1 MDSLGKPFG
10 TLPTS
15 RYCKYTPIFVPLQPI
30 LNIQTKMRL
39 RYAYVSVP
47 LLMSF
52 STIANVWASSS
63 LSPDGRAFSYAVSS
77 DTVRESRALSEGD
90 GDSVET
96 QKEDSIFKTLNLG
109 EVVVT
114 AAMKIEALTIKK
126 EGNSLEFK
134 ESTGQLDRSME
145 TLCAFLNGEGGT
157 ILYGVK
163 DDGKIIGQTVSDS
176 TKRSI
181 AEAVNR
187 IEPFVDL
194 EITYVAIPGTE
205 KYVIVI
211 FVEEQRFMRPFTY
224 KGRAYQRIEST
235 TTVMP
240 QERYNH
246 LLMERGG
253 KYGWEAMINPDL
265 KIADLDENAILGAVR
280 EGIRNGRL
288 PETTIREEIPVILKK
303 FRLLNDGK
311 LNNAAAVLFGKEL
324 YDYPQ
329 CLLRMARFKGTTK
342 EEFIDNQRAE
352 GNIYELLDAAMAFFF
367 KHLSL
372 SGKING
378 LYREEELSIPYKA
391 LRESCIN
398 SFCHRSYHHHGSS
411 VSIAIYDDRVEIRN
425 TGTFP
430 ADLPIER
437 LMEEHDSKPQNPIIA
452 NVLYKSKI
460 LESWGRGISTMVGEC
475 KRVGLPAPEINT
487 DGNFVWVVFKY
498 NRSSV
503 VVTPQLPHSYPTA
516 TPQLKK
522 VISVIGTATLSA
534 KEIMEIMSLKDKT
547 HFLDKY
553 LYPAI
558 EQGYVGQLHPEN
570 PKHPGQKYML
580 TSKGKAL
587 LNE

>member
-1 MDSLGKPFG
+1 MTYQDIE
-10 TLPTS
+10 TLT
-15 RYCKYTPIFVPLQPI
+15 T
-30 LNIQTKMRL
+30 
-39 RYAYVSVP
+39 
-47 LLMSF
+47 
-52 STIANVWASSS
+52 
-63 LSPDGRAFSYAVSS
+63 
-77 DTVRESRALSEGD
+77 
-90 GDSVET
+90 
-96 QKEDSIFKTLNLG
+96 
-109 EVVVT
+109 
-114 AAMKIEALTIKK
+114 KK

-157 ILYGVK
+157 ILYGVR
-163 DDGKIIGQTVSDS
+163 DDGRIIGQTVSDS

-181 AEAVNR
+181 AEALNR

-194 EITYVAIPGTE
+194 EISYIAIPDTE
-205 KYVIVI
+205 KYVIAI

-224 KGRAYQRIEST
+224 KGRAYLRIEST
-235 TTVMP
+235 TTIMS

-265 KIADLDENAILGAVR
+265 KIADLDENAIIGAVR

-352 GNIYELLDAAMAFFF
+352 GNIYELLDAAMTFFF

-398 SFCHRSYHHHGSS
+398 SFCHRSYHHPGSS

-460 LESWGRGISTMVGEC
+460 LESWGRGINTMVGEC

-503 VVTPQLPHSYPTA
+503 VVTPQLPHSYPTV
-516 TPQLKK
+516 TPQLRK
-522 VISVIGTATLSA
+522 VISAIGAATLSA

-558 EQGYVGQLHPEN
+558 EQGYVGQLHPES

-587 LNE
+587 LN

>member
-1 MDSLGKPFG
+1 MTYQD
-10 TLPTS
+10 
-15 RYCKYTPIFVPLQPI
+15 
-30 LNIQTKMRL
+30 
-39 RYAYVSVP
+39 
-47 LLMSF
+47 
-52 STIANVWASSS
+52 
-63 LSPDGRAFSYAVSS
+63 
-77 DTVRESRALSEGD
+77 
-90 GDSVET
+90 
-96 QKEDSIFKTLNLG
+96 
-109 EVVVT
+109 
-114 AAMKIEALTIKK
+114 IEALTIKK

-352 GNIYELLDAAMAFFF
+352 GNIYELLDAAMAFIF

-372 SGKING
+372 SGTTEG
-378 LYREEELSIPYKA
+378 LEREEHLTIPYKA
-391 LRESCIN
+391 IREGVVN
-398 SFCHRSYHHHGSS
+398 SLCHRQLRTPGGS
-411 VSIAIYDDRVEIRN
+411 VGIAIYDDRVEIEN
-425 TGTFP
+425 PGTFP
-430 ADLPIER
+430 RDWD
-437 LMEEHDSKPQNPIIA
+437 MEKMKSEHCSEPQNPLIA
-452 NVLYKSKI
+452 NVLYRRKL
-460 LESWGRGISTMVGEC
+460 LESWGRGISLMTKECQKANLPEPEFELSNGFVKLIFRYGEDNRISTVQVPH
-475 KRVGLPAPEINT
+475 KYHISTIQVQTLLNVIEYSTYSVKEMMELLGL
-487 DGNFVWVVFKY
+487 K
-498 NRSSV
+498 NRSYFS
-503 VVTPQLPHSYPTA
+503 
-516 TPQLKK
+516 
-522 VISVIGTATLSA
+522 
-534 KEIMEIMSLKDKT
+534 KE
-547 HFLDKY
+547 Y
-553 LYPAI
+553 LRPAI
-558 EQGYVGQLHPEN
+558 EIGVLEPIFPEQLRS
-570 PKHPGQKYML
+570 PKQKYRL
-580 TSKGKAL
+580 TEKGKSL
-587 LNE
+587 IKKG

>member
-1 MDSLGKPFG
+1 MTYQD
-10 TLPTS
+10 
-15 RYCKYTPIFVPLQPI
+15 
-30 LNIQTKMRL
+30 
-39 RYAYVSVP
+39 
-47 LLMSF
+47 
-52 STIANVWASSS
+52 
-63 LSPDGRAFSYAVSS
+63 
-77 DTVRESRALSEGD
+77 
-90 GDSVET
+90 
-96 QKEDSIFKTLNLG
+96 
-109 EVVVT
+109 
-114 AAMKIEALTIKK
+114 IEALTIKK

-378 LYREEELSIPYKA
+378 LRILKA
-391 LRESCIN
+391 G
-398 SFCHRSYHHHGSS
+398 FFFGSS
-411 VSIAIYDDRVEIRN
+411 VFIS
-425 TGTFP
+425 
-430 ADLPIER
+430 
-437 LMEEHDSKPQNPIIA
+437 SKRKKGMA
-452 NVLYKSKI
+452 NLWP
-460 LESWGRGISTMVGEC
+460 L
-475 KRVGLPAPEINT
+475 
-487 DGNFVWVVFKY
+487 
-498 NRSSV
+498 
-503 VVTPQLPHSYPTA
+503 
-516 TPQLKK
+516 
-522 VISVIGTATLSA
+522 
-534 KEIMEIMSLKDKT
+534 
-547 HFLDKY
+547 
-553 LYPAI
+553 
-558 EQGYVGQLHPEN
+558 
-570 PKHPGQKYML
+570 
-580 TSKGKAL
+580 
-587 LNE
+587 

>member
-1 MDSLGKPFG
+1 MTYQD
-10 TLPTS
+10 
-15 RYCKYTPIFVPLQPI
+15 
-30 LNIQTKMRL
+30 
-39 RYAYVSVP
+39 
-47 LLMSF
+47 
-52 STIANVWASSS
+52 
-63 LSPDGRAFSYAVSS
+63 
-77 DTVRESRALSEGD
+77 
-90 GDSVET
+90 
-96 QKEDSIFKTLNLG
+96 
-109 EVVVT
+109 
-114 AAMKIEALTIKK
+114 IEALTIKK

-398 SFCHRSYHHHGSS
+398 SFC
-411 VSIAIYDDRVEIRN
+411 
-425 TGTFP
+425 P
-430 ADLPIER
+430 
-437 LMEEHDSKPQNPIIA
+437 
-452 NVLYKSKI
+452 
-460 LESWGRGISTMVGEC
+460 
-475 KRVGLPAPEINT
+475 
-487 DGNFVWVVFKY
+487 
-498 NRSSV
+498 
-503 VVTPQLPHSYPTA
+503 
-516 TPQLKK
+516 
-522 VISVIGTATLSA
+522 
-534 KEIMEIMSLKDKT
+534 
-547 HFLDKY
+547 
-553 LYPAI
+553 
-558 EQGYVGQLHPEN
+558 
-570 PKHPGQKYML
+570 
-580 TSKGKAL
+580 
-587 LNE
+587 

>member
-1 MDSLGKPFG
+1 MTYQD
-10 TLPTS
+10 
-15 RYCKYTPIFVPLQPI
+15 
-30 LNIQTKMRL
+30 
-39 RYAYVSVP
+39 
-47 LLMSF
+47 
-52 STIANVWASSS
+52 
-63 LSPDGRAFSYAVSS
+63 
-77 DTVRESRALSEGD
+77 
-90 GDSVET
+90 
-96 QKEDSIFKTLNLG
+96 
-109 EVVVT
+109 
-114 AAMKIEALTIKK
+114 IEALTIKK

-398 SFCHRSYHHHGSS
+398 SFCHRSYHHPGSS
-411 VSIAIYDDRVEIRN
+411 VSIAIYDA
-425 TGTFP
+425 G
-430 ADLPIER
+430 
-437 LMEEHDSKPQNPIIA
+437 
-452 NVLYKSKI
+452 
-460 LESWGRGISTMVGEC
+460 
-475 KRVGLPAPEINT
+475 
-487 DGNFVWVVFKY
+487 
-498 NRSSV
+498 
-503 VVTPQLPHSYPTA
+503 
-516 TPQLKK
+516 
-522 VISVIGTATLSA
+522 
-534 KEIMEIMSLKDKT
+534 
-547 HFLDKY
+547 
-553 LYPAI
+553 
-558 EQGYVGQLHPEN
+558 
-570 PKHPGQKYML
+570 
-580 TSKGKAL
+580 
-587 LNE
+587 

>member
-1 MDSLGKPFG
+1 MTYQD
-10 TLPTS
+10 
-15 RYCKYTPIFVPLQPI
+15 
-30 LNIQTKMRL
+30 
-39 RYAYVSVP
+39 
-47 LLMSF
+47 
-52 STIANVWASSS
+52 
-63 LSPDGRAFSYAVSS
+63 
-77 DTVRESRALSEGD
+77 
-90 GDSVET
+90 
-96 QKEDSIFKTLNLG
+96 
-109 EVVVT
+109 
-114 AAMKIEALTIKK
+114 IEALTIKK

-303 FRLLNDGK
+303 FRLLTDGK

-398 SFCHRSYHHHGSS
+398 SFCHRSYHHPGGS

-503 VVTPQLPHSYPTA
+503 VVTPQSPHSYPTA

>member
-1 MDSLGKPFG
+1 MTYQD
-10 TLPTS
+10 
-15 RYCKYTPIFVPLQPI
+15 
-30 LNIQTKMRL
+30 
-39 RYAYVSVP
+39 
-47 LLMSF
+47 
-52 STIANVWASSS
+52 
-63 LSPDGRAFSYAVSS
+63 
-77 DTVRESRALSEGD
+77 
-90 GDSVET
+90 
-96 QKEDSIFKTLNLG
+96 
-109 EVVVT
+109 
-114 AAMKIEALTIKK
+114 IEALTIKK

-398 SFCHRSYHHHGSS
+398 SFCHRSY
-411 VSIAIYDDRVEIRN
+411 VSGHFRYV
-425 TGTFP
+425 
-430 ADLPIER
+430 
-437 LMEEHDSKPQNPIIA
+437 KP
-452 NVLYKSKI
+452 
-460 LESWGRGISTMVGEC
+460 
-475 KRVGLPAPEINT
+475 
-487 DGNFVWVVFKY
+487 
-498 NRSSV
+498 
-503 VVTPQLPHSYPTA
+503 
-516 TPQLKK
+516 
-522 VISVIGTATLSA
+522 
-534 KEIMEIMSLKDKT
+534 
-547 HFLDKY
+547 
-553 LYPAI
+553 
-558 EQGYVGQLHPEN
+558 
-570 PKHPGQKYML
+570 
-580 TSKGKAL
+580 
-587 LNE
+587 

>member
-1 MDSLGKPFG
+1 
-10 TLPTS
+10 
-15 RYCKYTPIFVPLQPI
+15 
-30 LNIQTKMRL
+30 
-39 RYAYVSVP
+39 
-47 LLMSF
+47 
-52 STIANVWASSS
+52 
-63 LSPDGRAFSYAVSS
+63 
-77 DTVRESRALSEGD
+77 
-90 GDSVET
+90 
-96 QKEDSIFKTLNLG
+96 
-109 EVVVT
+109 
-114 AAMKIEALTIKK
+114 
-126 EGNSLEFK
+126 
-134 ESTGQLDRSME
+134 
-145 TLCAFLNGEGGT
+145 
-157 ILYGVK
+157 
-163 DDGKIIGQTVSDS
+163 
-176 TKRSI
+176 
-181 AEAVNR
+181 
-187 IEPFVDL
+187 
-194 EITYVAIPGTE
+194 
-205 KYVIVI
+205 
-211 FVEEQRFMRPFTY
+211 MRPFTY

-398 SFCHRSYHHHGSS
+398 SFCHRSYHHPGSS

-503 VVTPQLPHSYPTA
+503 VVTPQLPHSYPTV

>member
-1 MDSLGKPFG
+1 MTYQD
-10 TLPTS
+10 
-15 RYCKYTPIFVPLQPI
+15 
-30 LNIQTKMRL
+30 
-39 RYAYVSVP
+39 
-47 LLMSF
+47 
-52 STIANVWASSS
+52 
-63 LSPDGRAFSYAVSS
+63 
-77 DTVRESRALSEGD
+77 
-90 GDSVET
+90 
-96 QKEDSIFKTLNLG
+96 
-109 EVVVT
+109 
-114 AAMKIEALTIKK
+114 IEALTIKK

-342 EEFIDNQRAE
+342 EE
-352 GNIYELLDAAMAFFF
+352 L
-367 KHLSL
+367 
-372 SGKING
+372 
-378 LYREEELSIPYKA
+378 
-391 LRESCIN
+391 C
-398 SFCHRSYHHHGSS
+398 
-411 VSIAIYDDRVEIRN
+411 
-425 TGTFP
+425 
-430 ADLPIER
+430 
-437 LMEEHDSKPQNPIIA
+437 
-452 NVLYKSKI
+452 
-460 LESWGRGISTMVGEC
+460 GRQHI
-475 KRVGLPAPEINT
+475 
-487 DGNFVWVVFKY
+487 
-498 NRSSV
+498 
-503 VVTPQLPHSYPTA
+503 
-516 TPQLKK
+516 
-522 VISVIGTATLSA
+522 
-534 KEIMEIMSLKDKT
+534 
-547 HFLDKY
+547 
-553 LYPAI
+553 
-558 EQGYVGQLHPEN
+558 
-570 PKHPGQKYML
+570 
-580 TSKGKAL
+580 
-587 LNE
+587 